1 MLKNNIMI
9 EQINLIHGALGAYDE
24 LFVFALILLL
34 LGWLAY
40 KSSKATKEKD
50 RKKRTKRKNK

>member
-1 MLKNNIMI
+1 MLNNNII
-9 EQINLIHGALGAYDE
+9 ENINLIHGALGAYDE
-24 LFVFALILLL
+24 LIVFILILLL

-50 RKKRTKRKNK
+50 RKKIIRKKKK

>member
-1 MLKNNIMI
+1 MI

-24 LFVFALILLL
+24 LVVFALILLL

-50 RKKRTKRKNK
+50 KNKRIRKKKK

>member
-1 MLKNNIMI
+1 MI

-24 LFVFALILLL
+24 LVVFALILPL

-50 RKKRTKRKNK
+50 KIMKVKIIYCSM

>member
-1 MLKNNIMI
+1 MNNPLVAEFI
-9 EQINLIHGALGAYDE
+9 GTG
-24 LFVFALILLL
+24 ILLL